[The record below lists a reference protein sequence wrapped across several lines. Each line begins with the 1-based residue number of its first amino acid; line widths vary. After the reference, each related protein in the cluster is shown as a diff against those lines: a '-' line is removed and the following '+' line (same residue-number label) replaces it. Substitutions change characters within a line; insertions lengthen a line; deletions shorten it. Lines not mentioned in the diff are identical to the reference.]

1 LGTKGY
7 FRIQNVKT
15 EGHFTMAYAYSPTK
29 DSLRAALKAS
39 RSLVRPREPVTGSY
53 KIVVDG
59 WAKMLSRVLRHGLGI
74 T

>member
-1 LGTKGY
+1 
-7 FRIQNVKT
+7 
-15 EGHFTMAYAYSPTK
+15 MAYACSPTK

-59 WAKMLSRVLRHGLGI
+59 WAKMLSRVLRYGLGI
-74 T
+74 A